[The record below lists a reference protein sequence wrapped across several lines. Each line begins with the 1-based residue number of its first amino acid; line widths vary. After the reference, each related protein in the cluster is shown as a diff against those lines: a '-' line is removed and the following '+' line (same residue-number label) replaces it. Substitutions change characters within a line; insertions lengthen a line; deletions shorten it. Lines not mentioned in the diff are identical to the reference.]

1 MAPFRQFFGQTWVT
15 SIPQS
20 GYTTYNRAGVWRD
33 PQGPFPAS
41 SITPLRL
48 LCLPKCSFIVSSFC
62 CHCQTTVYYI
72 RKIIGKTMTC
82 FDVFY
87 MGLSRPLLSLFFLL
101 FLNVQMVDK
110 ICRCWDLNHRSLVSE
125 ATALPTEPQP
135 LPMTCLFQTVVYVTN
150 FSSIKHRIVSSIVLS
165 VK

>member
-1 MAPFRQFFGQTWVT
+1 MVHF
-15 SIPQS
+15 IPQS

-82 FDVFY
+82 FDVFIWAY
-87 MGLSRPLLSLFFLL
+87 PGLFFFIFVFPIQLIIL
-101 FLNVQMVDK
+101 KWLDS
-110 ICRCWDLNHRSLVSE
+110 NHRSLVSE